1 MTLRLEGHMY
11 VYVDAYLLPTSH
23 THAHAH
29 AHAHTHTH
37 THTHTHANT
46 NTHAHTH
53 TYTGRKYSSKC
64 DVFSFGITMWE
75 MITRKEPTFKLGPEA
90 DTMAVVFAVANGR
103 WQY

>member
-23 THAHAH
+23 THTHTHAR
-29 AHAHTHTH
+29 AHTHTH
-37 THTHTHANT
+37 
-46 NTHAHTH
+46 THAHTH